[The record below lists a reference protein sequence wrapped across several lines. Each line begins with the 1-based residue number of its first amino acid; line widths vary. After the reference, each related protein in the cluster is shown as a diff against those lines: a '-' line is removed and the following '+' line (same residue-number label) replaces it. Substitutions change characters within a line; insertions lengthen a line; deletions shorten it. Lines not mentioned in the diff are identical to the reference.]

1 MSIEDHIKARF
12 KNDHHKAMVNIR
24 FTSNWLMNSQNAQ
37 LAEFGLSLP
46 QFNILRILR
55 GANEELSVKTVKNR
69 MLEQSPNTTRLID
82 KLISKNLVHRRR
94 SKSDRRVI
102 YLSLTNNGYSL
113 LKEIDEDFDEINL
126 EGSLSIEEAQ
136 LLNCLL
142 DKVRSDI

>member
-1 MSIEDHIKARF
+1 MSIEDHINARF

-37 LAEFGLSLP
+37 LAKFGLSLP

-82 KLISKNLVHRRR
+82 KLISKMLVNRRR

-102 YLSLTNNGYSL
+102 YLSITQDGYDL
-113 LKEIDEDFDEINL
+113 LNKIDQGFDEINL
-126 EGSLSIEEAQ
+126 EGSLTKEEAQ
-136 LLNCLL
+136 LLNDLL
-142 DKVRSDI
+142 DKVRSDV